1 MTRSLHMVT
10 LALLC
15 AIPCAMDGQVTR
27 PVSVGASG
35 GLSLPLGDLGEIATS
50 GFSVAG
56 HVFFKPAS
64 RDKLLYRGDV
74 SYDRWGAKSTVGNSV
89 TDATLSGLGFVG
101 NVMISAGGAKASKRP
116 YLLLGG
122 GIYRTKLSL
131 GGATGGLIS
140 ESSDLGIQVGGGL
153 TYLLSG
159 MSTFLEVKYVN
170 VFRDPTSW
178 TYLPVTFGV
187 RF

>member
-1 MTRSLHMVT
+1 MTRSLRTVT

-15 AIPCAMDGQVTR
+15 VIPCAMDAQVVRAT
-27 PVSVGASG
+27 SVGASG
-35 GLSLPLGDLGEIATS
+35 GLSLPMGDLGDIASS

-56 HVFFKPAS
+56 YLFLKPAS
-64 RDKLLYRGDV
+64 RDKLLFRGDV
-74 SYDRWGAKSTVGNSV
+74 SYDRWGAKSTLSSV

-101 NVMISAGGAKASKRP
+101 NVMVSAGGAKAGKRP

-131 GGATGGLIS
+131 AGTTGGLIS
-140 ESSDLGIQVGGGL
+140 ESSDMGVQVGVGL

-159 MSTFLEVKYVN
+159 MSTFLEAKYVN

-178 TYLPVTFGV
+178 TYLPITVGV